1 MYKSIRNQIEFLY
14 SQYKDMTSE
23 VLFNAQTDFLI
34 DSIKAIPY
42 CKSILESLKKNHP
55 VKDDEIIR
63 RKESFVYDWLPD
75 VIYKSKEYYLSYCLH
90 AYEFYRNKKRRAGHA
105 GYLDEY
111 YSDMRI
117 FSQGVSSSGNR
128 MQVFKTEFI
137 WPLLCYV
144 ISNINEEAHIV
155 YTLERYKQRVEMFT
169 KVELHENGELKKET
183 DLQKDL
189 ALFLF
194 DQYLEFHKEIE
205 VGDGKIDFQI
215 ENNNDEHYGCGLS
228 CNEKPYIVEIKRVT
242 DSNINDF
249 VKWKSQLNTYLGR
262 LNGKGYLLLY
272 VDNDIELV
280 LQEEEN
286 IKINYIYTGKES
298 PSKLKHRITINAH
311 N

>member
-1 MYKSIRNQIEFLY
+1 
-14 SQYKDMTSE
+14 MTSE
-23 VLFNAQTDFLI
+23 VLFNAQTDFLM
-34 DSIKAIPY
+34 DSIMAIPY
-42 CKSILESLKKNHP
+42 CKSILDSLKKKYP
-55 VKDDEIIR
+55 VKDDEIIG
-63 RKESFVYDWLPD
+63 RKDTYVYKWLPD
-75 VIYKSKEYYLSYCLH
+75 IIYNSKEYYLSYCLH
-90 AYEFYRNKKRRAGHA
+90 TYEYFRQTKRKEGHYN
-105 GYLDEY
+105 YLEEY
-111 YSDMRI
+111 YSDMKI
-117 FSQGVSSSGNR
+117 FSQGVTSSGNR
-128 MQVFKTEFI
+128 MQVFKAEFI

-169 KVELHENGELKKET
+169 KVELHDNETLKQEKA
-183 DLQKDL
+183 LQKDL

-194 DQYLEFHKEIE
+194 DQNLEFHKEIE

-298 PSKLKHRITINAH
+298 PSKLKHRITINTH

>member
-14 SQYKDMTSE
+14 SQYKEMTSE

-42 CKSILESLKKNHP
+42 CKNVLESLKTKHP
-55 VKDDEIIR
+55 IKDDLIIG
-63 RKESFVYDWLPD
+63 KDDNGVYDRLPD
-75 VIYKSKEYYLSYCLH
+75 IIYQSKEYFLSYCLH
-90 AYEFYRNKKRRAGHA
+90 AYEFYKAKKLNTGHSS
-105 GYLDEY
+105 YLTEY

-117 FSQGVSSSGNR
+117 FNQGVSSSGNR

-144 ISNINEEAHIV
+144 ISNINEDAHIV
-155 YTLERYKQRVEMFT
+155 YTLERYKQRVEMFS
-169 KVELHENGELKKET
+169 KAELHDNETLKPET
-183 DLQKDL
+183 YLQKDL

-194 DQYLEFHKEIE
+194 DQNLEFHKEIE
-205 VGDGKIDFQI
+205 VGDGRIDFQI
-215 ENNNDEHYGCGLS
+215 ENDNDEHYGCGLS

-249 VKWKSQLNTYLGR
+249 AKWMSQLSTYLGR
-262 LNGKGYLLLY
+262 LNGRGYLLLF
-272 VDNDIELV
+272 VDKDIELV

-286 IKINYIYTGKES
+286 IKINYIYTGKDS
-298 PSKLKHRITINAH
+298 PSKLKHRITIQH
-311 N
+311 S